1 LTIAV
6 IYITE
11 QGAEITKRG
20 DRIRIFKQDELLLD
34 MPCHQIDA
42 VLVFG
47 NVQITT
53 QALAELLDHD
63 IELALLSSRGRLRGQ
78 LTSPSTKNI
87 ELRIAQYKC
96 CCDESFVLALSR
108 SIVAGKLI
116 NERTLLQRYMDD
128 HPEID
133 IKLEIE
139 LLRRNLQA
147 VEEAQSTAS
156 LLGFEGSAASAYFDA
171 FKKMIRADF
180 DFPGRRRRPPT
191 DPVNALLSFGYTL
204 LFNEIGSLLD
214 GLGFDPYL
222 GIFHKPDYGRPSLAA
237 DLLEEFRSPVVDRFT
252 LNLLNNRMF
261 RREDFQLHVPSGGL
275 HLTPEAMKRYFASY
289 EEYLSQKFRDAEC
302 GEETSF
308 RRSYRRQAEK
318 LGQCM
323 KDAEPYR
330 AFAWTR

>member
-1 LTIAV
+1 MAV
-6 IYITE
+6 LYVTE
-11 QGAEITKRG
+11 QGAVITKRG
-20 DRIRIFKQDELLLD
+20 DRIRILKQEELLLD

-42 VLVFG
+42 ILVFG

-53 QALAELLDHD
+53 QALAELLGQD

-96 CCDESFVLALSR
+96 CCDASFILNLSR
-108 SIVAGKLI
+108 RIVAGKLI
-116 NERTLLQRYMDD
+116 NERTMLQRFMDD

-133 IKLEIE
+133 VKPEME
-139 LLRRNLQA
+139 LLRTNLKA

-156 LLGFEGSAASAYFDA
+156 LLGLEGSAASAYFEA
-171 FKKMIRADF
+171 FRKMIRADF

-214 GLGFDPYL
+214 GLGFDPYM
-222 GIFHKPDYGRPSLAA
+222 GVFHKPDYGRPSLAA
-237 DLLEEFRSPVVDRFT
+237 DLLEEFRSPVIDRFT
-252 LNLLNNRMF
+252 LNLINNRMF

-275 HLTPEAMKRYFASY
+275 HLTPEAMKRYFAAY
-289 EEYLSQKFRDAEC
+289 EDYLSQKFRDAEN

-308 RRSYRRQAEK
+308 RKSYRRQAEK

-323 KDAEPYR
+323 KNASLYR
-330 AFAWTR
+330 PFAWNR